1 MPELGLGGSRVS
13 APVVMLSC
21 VKSKRGQRC
30 RAGDMYTSP
39 LFQKMMV
46 YAESLSPKRIFI
58 LSAKYGLISPDELI
72 EPYEQTLKKM
82 KAPER
87 QQWAEKVLIALRQ
100 NSDLDFDEFVF
111 LAGKPYRQYLLAHI
125 RHYTVPM
132 EGLAF
137 GKQLQWLRLRALER
151 ARFRQRGRVTQ

>member
-1 MPELGLGGSRVS
+1 
-13 APVVMLSC
+13 
-21 VKSKRGQRC
+21 
-30 RAGDMYTSP
+30 
-39 LFQKMMV
+39 
-46 YAESLSPKRIFI
+46 
-58 LSAKYGLISPDELI
+58 
-72 EPYEQTLKKM
+72 M